1 MPDAV
6 ITGIGQSDIGRR
18 LGRSSLSLAVQAC
31 RAAIADAGLSLADI
45 DGVSTYPGAA
55 EPSPGYSGAGALDI
69 RDALG
74 LRLSWFSAITEAG
87 GQLGA
92 IVAAWAAI
100 RAGLANHVLCFRSS
114 WESTA
119 ARLAAQQ
126 ERAPH
131 SVSAAGRW
139 SAPLGMLS
147 AVNWAARL
155 AQRHFHEYGTTKEQ
169 LGAIAT
175 TQRRNAAMNPD
186 AVLREPMTMAEYL
199 EARPISDPLGLLDCD
214 IPVDGATA
222 VVVSSQ
228 ERYRSI
234 AKVQPI
240 AIAASSSAI
249 HGRSDR
255 AFVADLRHTVA
266 DEVAADLWRRTPLRP
281 SDVDVAG
288 LYDGFSVLAL
298 LWLEALGFCP
308 RGEGGRFVE
317 GGHRISREGEL
328 PVNTGGGQLSAGRLH
343 GWGHLYE
350 VCLQLRGAAGG
361 RQLAR
366 RPEVAVVATGG
377 GNVGGA
383 MLLTLA

>member
-1 MPDAV
+1 MPEAV
-6 ITGIGQSDIGRR
+6 ITGIGQSTIGRR
-18 LGRSSLSLAVQAC
+18 LGRGSLALAVQAC
-31 RAAIADAGLSLADI
+31 RAAVADAGLSLTDI

-55 EPSPGYSGAGALDI
+55 EPSPGYSGVGALDL

-74 LRLSWFSAITEAG
+74 LRLSWFSATAEAG

-92 IVAAWAAI
+92 VVTAWAAVK
-100 RAGLANHVLCFRSS
+100 AGLANHVLCFRSS

-119 ARLAAQQ
+119 ARLPAQQ
-126 ERAPH
+126 QRAPH
-131 SVSAAGRW
+131 AVSAAARW

-147 AVNWAARL
+147 AVNWAAML
-155 AQRHFHEYGTTKEQ
+155 AQRHFYEYGTTRTQ

-175 TQRRNAAMNPD
+175 TQRGNAVLNPD
-186 AVLREPMTMAEYL
+186 AVLREPMTMADYL
-199 EARPISDPLGLLDCD
+199 DARPISDPLGLLDCD

-222 VVVSSQ
+222 VVVSSH
-228 ERYRSI
+228 ERYQQI
-234 AKVQPI
+234 GKVQPL
-240 AIAASSSAI
+240 AIAAASSAI

-266 DEVAADLWRRTPLRP
+266 DEVAADLWRRTHLRP
-281 SDVDVAG
+281 ADVDVAG
-288 LYDGFSVLAL
+288 LYDGFSILTL

-317 GGHRISREGEL
+317 GGQRISRDGEL

-350 VCLQLRGAAGG
+350 VCLQLRGAAGQ

-366 RPEVAVVATGG
+366 RPEVAVVAAGG